1 MLGDAERE
9 VILACAHKYGVTEL
23 YLFGSTL
30 ESDQYRDIDLGVK
43 GVPPMLFFK
52 FHGELLRKLSRSV
65 DIVDLSKHSRF
76 TEMIEREGIK
86 LYG

>member
-1 MLGDAERE
+1 MLSDAERE
-9 VILACAHKYGVTEL
+9 VILTCAYKYGVTEL

-30 ESDQYRDIDLGVK
+30 ESDQYHDIDLGVK

-52 FHGELLRKLSRSV
+52 FYGELLRKLTKSV
-65 DIVDLSKHSRF
+65 DVIDLSKQSQF
-76 TEMIEREGIK
+76 AEIVQKEYIK

>member
-1 MLGDAERE
+1 MLSDAERDL
-9 VILACAHKYGVTEL
+9 ILACAHKYGATEL

-30 ESDQYRDIDLGVK
+30 ESDQYHDIDLGVK

-52 FHGELLRKLSRSV
+52 FYGELLRKLPRAV
-65 DIVDLSKHSRF
+65 DLIDLSKRSRF
-76 TEMIEREGIK
+76 AEIVEKEGVK